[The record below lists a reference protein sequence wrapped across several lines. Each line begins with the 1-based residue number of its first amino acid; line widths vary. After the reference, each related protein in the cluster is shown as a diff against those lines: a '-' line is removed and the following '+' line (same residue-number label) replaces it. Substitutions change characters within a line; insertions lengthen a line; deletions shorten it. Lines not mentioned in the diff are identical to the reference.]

1 MILVQSVYEAVKNLA
16 NKDQKGFITPAQFNS
31 FAKIAQLNIYYE
43 LFREFVEGKK
53 LRRANVDGHGAFS
66 LVERSKN
73 DLAVFAEKKDLSK
86 SRDGFSKPEDYVM
99 FINCAVKNAAKTPVH
114 ILTDE
119 SKINHLLNSTL
130 SAPSSTFPVAIMSDT
145 IEVFP
150 TTITKV
156 TLRYYREP
164 ALPVYQSKTASLP
177 NGATVELF
185 QDSGSSNFELPYQYE
200 QELVAEIAKMV
211 GINIKD
217 KDLYVGA
224 QYEEQRQ

>member
-164 ALPVYQSKTASLP
+164 SLPVYQSKTVSLP
-177 NGATVELF
+177 NGAKVELF
-185 QDSGSSNFELPYQYE
+185 QDNGSSNFELPYQYE

-217 KDLYVGA
+217 KDLYAGA

>member
-53 LRRANVDGHGAFS
+53 LRRANVDGDVAFS

-73 DLAVFAEKKDLSK
+73 DLAVFAEKKDLNK
-86 SRDGFSKPEDYVM
+86 TKDGFKKPDDYVM
-99 FINCAVKNAAKTPVH
+99 FISCAVKNTAKTPVH

-119 SKINHLLNSTL
+119 SKVNHLLNSTL
-130 SAPSSTFPVAIMSDT
+130 SAPSSTFPVAMMSDT

-150 TTITKV
+150 TTITKI

-164 ALPVYQSKTASLP
+164 VLPVYQSKLVSTP
-177 NGATVELF
+177 QGGQVEIF
-185 QDSGSSNFELPYQYE
+185 QESGSSNFELPYQYE

-217 KDLYVGA
+217 KDLYAGA

>member
-53 LRRANVDGHGAFS
+53 LRRSNVDGHGAFS

-86 SRDGFSKPEDYVM
+86 SRDGFSKPDDYVM

-164 ALPVYQSKTASLP
+164 VLPVYQAKTFATP
-177 NGATVELF
+177 TGAKVELF

>member
-53 LRRANVDGHGAFS
+53 LRRSNVDGHGAFS

-86 SRDGFSKPEDYVM
+86 SRDGFSKPDDYVM

-164 ALPVYQSKTASLP
+164 SLPVYQSKTVSLP
-177 NGATVELF
+177 NGAKVELF

>member
-1 MILVQSVYEAVKNLA
+1 
-16 NKDQKGFITPAQFNS
+16 
-31 FAKIAQLNIYYE
+31 
-43 LFREFVEGKK
+43 
-53 LRRANVDGHGAFS
+53 
-66 LVERSKN
+66 
-73 DLAVFAEKKDLSK
+73 
-86 SRDGFSKPEDYVM
+86 
-99 FINCAVKNAAKTPVH
+99 
-114 ILTDE
+114 LTDE

-164 ALPVYQSKTASLP
+164 SLPVYQSKTASLP
-177 NGATVELF
+177 NGAKVELF

>member
-1 MILVQSVYEAVKNLA
+1 
-16 NKDQKGFITPAQFNS
+16 
-31 FAKIAQLNIYYE
+31 
-43 LFREFVEGKK
+43 
-53 LRRANVDGHGAFS
+53 
-66 LVERSKN
+66 
-73 DLAVFAEKKDLSK
+73 
-86 SRDGFSKPEDYVM
+86 
-99 FINCAVKNAAKTPVH
+99 
-114 ILTDE
+114 
-119 SKINHLLNSTL
+119 
-130 SAPSSTFPVAIMSDT
+130 MSDT

-164 ALPVYQSKTASLP
+164 SLPVYQSKTASLP

>member
-16 NKDQKGFITPAQFNS
+16 NKDQKGFITPDQFNS

-53 LRRANVDGHGAFS
+53 LRRSNFDGARAFS

-73 DLAVFAEKKDLSK
+73 DLAVFAEKKNLTKGS
-86 SRDGFSKPEDYVM
+86 DGFKKPYDYSM
-99 FINCAVKNAAKTPVH
+99 FISCNINNSSSTPIH

-119 SKINHLLNSTL
+119 DKVNHLLNSTL
-130 SAPSSTFPVAIMSDT
+130 SAPSDTFPVALMSDT

-150 TTITKV
+150 STVKKI

-164 ALPVYQSKTASLP
+164 KVPVYQARIINIPSGASFE
-177 NGATVELF
+177 AF
-185 QDSGSSNFELPYQYE
+185 QPEGSVNFELPYHYE

-211 GINIKD
+211 GINLKD
-217 KDLYVGA
+217 VNLYNAA
-224 QYEEQRQ
+224 QYEEKRQ

>member
-86 SRDGFSKPEDYVM
+86 SRDGFSKPDDYVM
-99 FINCAVKNAAKTPVH
+99 FINCAVKNAANTPVH

-164 ALPVYQSKTASLP
+164 SLPVYQSKTASLP

>member
-53 LRRANVDGHGAFS
+53 LRRSNVDGEGAFS

-86 SRDGFSKPEDYVM
+86 RRDAFIKPDDYVM
-99 FINCAVKNAAKTPVH
+99 FISCNVKNASKTPIH

-119 SKINHLLNSTL
+119 SKVNHLLNSTL
-130 SAPSSTFPVAIMSDT
+130 SAPSTTFPVALMSDT

-150 TTITKV
+150 ASVSKI

-164 ALPVYQSKTASLP
+164 ALPIYQAR
-177 NGATVELF
+177 TVGVEGGLVEVF
-185 QDSGSSNFELPYQYE
+185 QAAGSVNFELPYNYE

-211 GINIKD
+211 GINLRD
-217 KDLYVGA
+217 TQLEA
-224 QYEEQRQ
+224 FSRLEEQRQ